1 MRHRPTAPS
10 TNGVKVG
17 NLGRFGCFSF
27 YATKN
32 MITGEGGMVTT
43 SDKPSADRLRLI
55 VNHGQ
60 SEKYLHTTLGYNY
73 RMTDIAA
80 AIGIVQ
86 LKKLDKF
93 NLRRRKNA
101 EYYAANLSAKGW
113 SNPGSPTGSST
124 CTTSMS
130 SGSRRSS
137 RSTGRRLQTT

>member
-1 MRHRPTAPS
+1 
-10 TNGVKVG
+10 
-17 NLGRFGCFSF
+17 
-27 YATKN
+27 
-32 MITGEGGMVTT
+32 MVTT

-101 EYYAANLSAKGW
+101 EYYAANLSAKGLVKPRVADGVQHV
-113 SNPGSPTGSST
+113 S
-124 CTTSMS
+124 TTSMS

-137 RSTGRRLQTT
+137 RSPGRRLQTT